1 MKTTYLNLLA
11 GALAVVAVVSCNNP
25 SQHRDET
32 QAKLTTKADDKEQIS
47 ASTESQPDTIKKSIP
62 SETNGKIGKANVQ
75 INYHSPGVKDRT
87 IWGGLVAF
95 DQVWVTGAHKA
106 TAVKF
111 DKAVKIDGKEVAA
124 GTYALFTIP
133 GREEWTIIL
142 NKDYEQHLADD
153 YDQKK
158 DVLRVKV
165 KPKTLDQ
172 HQERLK
178 YEIHATTTE
187 EGAITISW
195 EKVQVSLPVSTNF
208 Y

>member
-11 GALAVVAVVSCNNP
+11 GALAVVAAVSCNNP

-32 QAKLTTKADDKEQIS
+32 QAKLTTKAADKEQIS

-62 SETNGKIGKANVQ
+62 SETNGKIGQANVQ

-111 DKAVKIDGKEVAA
+111 DKAVTIDGKEVAA

-142 NKDYEQHLADD
+142 NQDYEQHLADD

-208 Y
+208 